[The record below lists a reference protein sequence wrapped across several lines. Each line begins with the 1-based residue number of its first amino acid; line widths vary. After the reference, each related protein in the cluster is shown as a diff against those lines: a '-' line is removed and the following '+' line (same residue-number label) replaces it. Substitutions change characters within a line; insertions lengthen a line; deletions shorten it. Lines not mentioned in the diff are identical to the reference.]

1 MEIPPELIE
10 KFDNNFWQ
18 GHSIMYNNFLKNK
31 KYISQFF
38 HAFSL
43 LSSIHDTYAKSLMQV
58 CTCFQ
63 KPEGKDLSS
72 PFYKAILSFI
82 DQLKEE
88 SNYHLSLA
96 EKAKDIVEKQLAANL
111 IHIGQIFG
119 GKKEQ
124 ALTINENEESELLLV
139 QKLKDFKQIENLCKE
154 SLSDCDKY
162 KKEYY
167 DEITNTLKENLKKKD
182 FINGVFDEDDN
193 KDSKIIEIFN
203 KKDAYITQIDKANH
217 YIEEY
222 KTQFSTH
229 AKAYQ
234 LIDAKYMALIKE
246 SMLSYS
252 ESKKK
257 YIDSSVLSLQSKL
270 IDVLTKL
277 ELNEIQKSFI
287 EENRTYGFPPSQLVF
302 INYSL
307 NSKKLTCDID
317 LTKDNY
323 ESRNY
328 LDAIHRFINKF
339 IVDQKK
345 KNDEIATLFNSL
357 MKGEMTEEQFELMKN
372 KLKDNENGH
381 ENILQFLSLL
391 NNSRAKS
398 CLFSEKYFNYLI
410 DFINIIS
417 EITQKDETEFTMKYK
432 CLNWIIILSQTFYT
446 QKDNDP
452 NKIYLL
458 ENMISKGIFDNVN
471 WFNLFRYIYHE
482 NVKASSNLTDYKFE
496 FTEQDLDQI
505 KGVLQPKLA
514 GIIQNMVMVK
524 QPEEVIDKVIEILS
538 KFYKED
544 KESLLSIKKEF
555 MKIKD

>member
-1 MEIPPELIE
+1 MEIPLELIE

-96 EKAKDIVEKQLAANL
+96 EKAKDIVDKQLAGNL
-111 IHIGQIFG
+111 NNLGQIFG
-119 GKKEQ
+119 EKKEQ
-124 ALTINENEESELLLV
+124 SLTTNPNEESELLLV
-139 QKLKDFKQIENLCKE
+139 QKLKDFKQLENLCKE
-154 SLSDCDKY
+154 SFSDCDKY
-162 KKEYY
+162 KKDYY

-193 KDSKIIEIFN
+193 KDSKILEIFN
-203 KKDAYITQIDKANH
+203 KKDAYIAQIDKANH

-222 KTQFSTH
+222 IRQFSTH

-277 ELNEIQKSFI
+277 ELNEIQKLFI
-287 EENRTYGFPPSQLVF
+287 EENRTFGFPPSPLVF

-323 ESRNY
+323 ETRNY
-328 LDAIHRFINKF
+328 LDAIHRFTNKF
-339 IVDQKK
+339 IVEQKK
-345 KNDEIATLFNSL
+345 NNDEIETLFNSL

-372 KLKDNENGH
+372 KLKDNENSN

-391 NNSRAKS
+391 NNSRTKS

-458 ENMISKGIFDNVN
+458 ENMISKGSFDNVN

-482 NVKASSNLTDYKFE
+482 NVKVSSNLTDYKFE
-496 FTEQDLDQI
+496 LTEQDLAQI
-505 KGVLQPKLA
+505 KGILQPKLA

-524 QPEEVIDKVIEILS
+524 QSEEVIDKVIDMLS

-544 KESLLSIKKEF
+544 KESLLLIKNEF